1 MTEGLKRMGVKV
13 AMEDSLVKITGGTV
27 RGAEVNPYS
36 DHRIAMSLGALA
48 LAAEGDTTIQDAG
61 CVTKSYP
68 GFWGHLERLGV
79 KIRRKHDE

>member
-1 MTEGLKRMGVKV
+1 
-13 AMEDSLVKITGGTV
+13 
-27 RGAEVNPYS
+27 VNPYS